1 MLNKSLTVI
10 VPPIAET
17 KCSNDCG
24 YCFAKNSIAVP
35 ARETLDER
43 FEYLNRLN
51 YAREE
56 GYNNLIITGN
66 GIEPLQ
72 NKEWL
77 NRFFSAVAAMDK
89 PFRKIEFRTFGTDLD
104 LEYLHSMGV
113 TTLVLMCYDIFNE
126 ENNAKLVG
134 NVIPITEIVNATK
147 IFGMDIRL
155 EILLN
160 ESYNHKTAEAVINRC
175 KALGVNQV
183 TFRGLYYNPLV
194 ANANDAWLQENG
206 VLKSWYDLLVDYIQM
221 NGVILHTLETGLTQY
236 DMNGISIVLKSLED
250 DATINHKETFAVLRE
265 DIYLYTKWNTLAS
278 KIL

>member
-10 VPPIAET
+10 VPSSVE
-17 KCSNDCG
+17 CSNDCG

-35 ARETLDER
+35 VRETLDDR

-56 GYNNLIITGN
+56 GYNNLIIAGN

-104 LEYLHSMGV
+104 LNYLHSMGV

-134 NVIPITEIVNATK
+134 NTIPITEIVNATK
-147 IFGMDIRL
+147 TFGMDVRL

-175 KALGVNQV
+175 KTLGVNQV

-250 DATINHKETFAVLRE
+250 DAAINYKETFAILRE